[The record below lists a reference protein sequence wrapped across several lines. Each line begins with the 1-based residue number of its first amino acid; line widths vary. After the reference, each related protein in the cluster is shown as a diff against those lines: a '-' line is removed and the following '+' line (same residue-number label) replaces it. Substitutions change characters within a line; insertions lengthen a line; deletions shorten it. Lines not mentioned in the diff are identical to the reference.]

1 MAKIEIDDQELKKVI
16 CDAFMEMMTTKSA
29 DVVWEEGDPS
39 EDLKEIEISTLK
51 RQLAT
56 YKSVLSDYKSTIST
70 CKEKIAEND
79 KALRASTLQNRDLC
93 MRCRICEEE
102 NKKLAREVDRLNDDI
117 KTYKEVVCDLTKAC
131 NKVKGDIDQEFEE
144 AVRGDL
150 MNLKLVKKYL
160 DKVRPTAKTKDE
172 YLKAMNVIDKDISNL
187 DKFVEERWGHGEEY

>member
-1 MAKIEIDDQELKKVI
+1 MAKIEIDYQELKKVI
-16 CDAFMEMMTTKSA
+16 CDAFVEMMTTKST
-29 DVVWEEGDPS
+29 DVVWEEGDPGT
-39 EDLKEIEISTLK
+39 DWKDAEISTLK
-51 RQLAT
+51 RQVAK
-56 YKSVLSDYKSTIST
+56 YKSMIAAYKETIAS
-70 CKEKIAEND
+70 KDRAF
-79 KALRASTLQNRDLC
+79 RASLNRNRAISAC
-93 MRCRICEEE
+93 GRACEEE
-102 NKKLAREVDRLNDDI
+102 NAKLAREVDRLNDDI

-187 DKFVEERWGHGEEY
+187 DKFIEERWGNGEEE